1 MTFYVALPTLI
12 HKWRGYWTTISDFR
26 KRNGGC
32 TSPESE
38 WIEWHLPDTYSRR
51 HLHAVWNPLKTT
63 LGSQLLRQELKID
76 FVFYDIQ
83 SKEYL
88 QPEEALSLGAFLGSC
103 SMGFYG
109 DKNVLPSIT
118 TITIHHYEI
127 DQVVR
132 DMFLGHVFSHCSE
145 LVKFRPFKH
154 RKDYTDTQIHVL
166 SSLDAVEPPI
176 PVLLCLTP
184 QGTPKPIGFPVIKT
198 DHLLGWKPG
207 VPKASHR

>member
-1 MTFYVALPTLI
+1 MHIPGIRVE
-12 HKWRGYWTTISDFR
+12 KW
-26 KRNGGC
+26 
-32 TSPESE
+32 
-38 WIEWHLPDTYSRR
+38 WHLPDTYSRR

-103 SMGFYG
+103 SMAFYG
-109 DKNVLPSIT
+109 DRNVLPSIT
-118 TITIHHYEI
+118 TITIHHCWWSSVPSSTGRTTRI
-127 DQVVR
+127 RRFMCWVAWMQ
-132 DMFLGHVFSHCSE
+132 
-145 LVKFRPFKH
+145 
-154 RKDYTDTQIHVL
+154 L
-166 SSLDAVEPPI
+166 SLQSR
-176 PVLLCLTP
+176 LLCLTP